1 MLAVS
6 VKDDTLKRQYS
17 NKMKRAIKAAAFVQG
32 NVYWRV
38 PYVGAQ
44 PEREDV

>member
-1 MLAVS
+1 LYLAS
-6 VKDDTLKRQYS
+6 KSSFRDALK
-17 NKMKRAIKAAAFVQG
+17 NNAMKRAIKAAAFVQG